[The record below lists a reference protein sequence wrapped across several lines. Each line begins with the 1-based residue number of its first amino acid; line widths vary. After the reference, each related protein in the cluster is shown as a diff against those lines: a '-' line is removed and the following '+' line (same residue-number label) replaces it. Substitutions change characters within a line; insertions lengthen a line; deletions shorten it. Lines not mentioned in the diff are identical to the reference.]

1 MAEDTTYGRVG
12 IAKRAL
18 LQALIPFAVAG
29 LFVWKGRQV
38 AAGVIAGI
46 GAVVLLSGLLTP
58 FLFLKIEQGGRWLG
72 KAAGIGL
79 TWLLLTPMFYLVFFP
94 GRLILMMTGKDPMA
108 RKFPTKAPTYWI
120 ARKPVGS
127 PDEYKRQ
134 Y

>member
-1 MAEDTTYGRVG
+1 MTSKAQHSRGEIAGR
-12 IAKRAL
+12 ATF
-18 LQALIPFAVAG
+18 QALIPFAVAG

-38 AAGVIAGI
+38 AAAVVAGI
-46 GAVVLLSGLLTP
+46 GALVLLSGLLAP
-58 FLFLKIEQGGRWLG
+58 PVFMKIEQGGRWLG

-79 TWLLLTPMFYLVFFP
+79 TWLLLVPMFYLVFFP
-94 GRLILMMTGKDPMA
+94 GRLILMMTGNDPMA

>member
-1 MAEDTTYGRVG
+1 MAEGTTYGRVG
-12 IAKRAL
+12 IAKRAS

-38 AAGVIAGI
+38 AAAVVAGI
-46 GAVVLLSGLLTP
+46 GALVLLSGLLAP
-58 FLFLKIEQGGRWLG
+58 SLFMKIEQGGRWLG

-79 TWLLLTPMFYLVFFP
+79 TWLLLVPMFYLVFFP
-94 GRLILMMTGKDPMA
+94 GRLILMMTGNDPMA